1 MGTHADPP
9 EHVEV
14 SVDERT
20 AGIVVRVAG
29 VVDGLTLPEVSRV
42 LTDAQRDGRP
52 VFVDLEQVSFMDSR
66 GLGALLAA
74 NERSREG
81 AAPIH
86 IFNPSDAVRRLLLVS
101 GVGAVLGQADALPD

>member
-1 MGTHADPP
+1 MTGANP
-9 EHVEV
+9 EQVHVIVE
-14 SVDERT
+14 ERQ

-42 LTDAQRDGRP
+42 LTDAQRDGRT
-52 VFVDLEQVSFMDSR
+52 VYVDLAQVAFMDSR

-81 AAPIH
+81 AAPVR
-86 IFNPSDAVRRLLLVS
+86 IFQPSAPVQRLLTISGVS
-101 GVGAVLGQADALPD
+101 GVLAVAEELPAA